1 MHILNHLH
9 KNIKN
14 IRNEIKNENNKSSKP
29 KKDIFNFLPKFYEF
43 FFLSIG
49 WFGGFQFVHVDK
61 ASGWK

>member
-49 WFGGFQFVHVDK
+49 
-61 ASGWK
+61 